1 MVEAQ
6 ADMNTSTV
14 IAYMAIAGVIG
25 FLIDIVMLMIERVL
39 LKWREA

>member
-6 ADMNTSTV
+6 ADMNTATV
-14 IAYMAIAGVIG
+14 IAYMVIAGVIG
-25 FLIDIVMLMIERVL
+25 FLIDIVMLRVERVL

>member
-6 ADMNTSTV
+6 VDMNTATV
-14 IAYMAIAGVIG
+14 IAYMVIAGVIG
-25 FLIDIVMLMIERVL
+25 FLIDIVMLMVERVL

>member
-6 ADMNTSTV
+6 TDMNTATV
-14 IAYMAIAGVIG
+14 IAYMVIAGVIG
-25 FLIDIVMLMIERVL
+25 FLIDIVMLMVERVL